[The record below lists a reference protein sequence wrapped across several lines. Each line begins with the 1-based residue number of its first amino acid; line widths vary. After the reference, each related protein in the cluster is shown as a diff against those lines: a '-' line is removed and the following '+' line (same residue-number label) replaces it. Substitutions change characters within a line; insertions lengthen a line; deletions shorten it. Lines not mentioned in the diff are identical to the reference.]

1 MDIDV
6 VILSKTST
14 EKLFDILRET
24 VTSLH
29 NSETDFKFNVIIV
42 ESNKKIKEMFGN
54 RLYEV
59 KAKFV
64 IPPLLDFNYNL
75 FLNIGLRESKSNFI
89 LISNND
95 VIYFKDW
102 FTEIKKQFDKDSKL
116 LSASPTDMR
125 WERHSL
131 EHFDGKEQIYIGNRV
146 SKEFT
151 GWSFVLKR
159 SVFDKIGSF
168 DEKFDFYYQ
177 DDDWVQLYKMFNI
190 KHGLVYNSKVRHLL
204 SQSLEVVEKG
214 DSLISMNKQHV
225 KYKAK
230 WDNLRGNKMYKRLSI
245 LICTINGRENYL
257 ERLTQRLKDQ
267 VTPEVEVLVAKDN
280 REEKVGKKRNNLI
293 HQAVGEYIVF
303 IDDDDWVCENYVSRI
318 LKATDSKP
326 DVVGF
331 NSIITFNGVDSR
343 RVEISLKHR
352 NWSHKTGELD
362 GKQQPVIYYR
372 CPNHLTPI
380 KASIARQ
387 IMFPE
392 LNDQED
398 RFFSLAIPSFANTE
412 VYIDDYMYFYDC
424 RNPKRYEV
432 PLESL
437 LEELKSEKE
446 IVERAKRTAIL

>member
-24 VTSLH
+24 VKSLH
-29 NSETDFKFNVIIV
+29 DSESDFKFNIIIV

-54 RLYEV
+54 RLYEI

-64 IPPLLDFNYNL
+64 IPPVLNFNYNL
-75 FLNIGLRESKSNFI
+75 FLNIGLRESKNEFV

-95 VIYFKDW
+95 VIYFKNW
-102 FTEIKKQFDKDSKL
+102 FTEIKKQFDKDSNL
-116 LSASPTDMR
+116 FSASPTDMR

-131 EHFDGKEQIYIGNRV
+131 DYFDGKKQIYIGNRV
-146 SKEFT
+146 SQEFT

-159 SVFDKIGSF
+159 EVFEKIGSF
-168 DEKFDFYYQ
+168 DETFDFYYQ
-177 DDDWVQLYKMFNI
+177 DDDWVQLYRMFNI

-352 NWSHKTGELD
+352 NWSHKTGELE